1 MSLRRRFAV
10 AVPEYGCAARHNLDR
25 LATASSHVH
34 HIGEI
39 QMTTLAVPAA
49 LSDEALQRESAVAQ
63 AHIRRH
69 RHVIIALR
77 VAVLLLILGGWELAA
92 RQKWIDPFFYSQPS
106 LIWDQIAEWLRNGT
120 SQGPLWLQ
128 VAVTLEETII
138 GFLIGAIG
146 GVICGIV
153 LGRNKL
159 LSEVFSLYIQIA
171 NSIPRVVLG
180 SVFVIALGLG
190 MASKVA
196 LAVVMVFF
204 VVFGNAFQ
212 GVREAD
218 KYMIAN
224 AQILGAS
231 RRQLTTAVVIPSAM
245 SWILASLHV
254 SFGFALVGA
263 VVGEFLGAKQGIGL
277 LISTAQGAFN
287 ASGVFAAM
295 IVLAVVALAAD
306 FLLTG
311 LEKRLLKWRPAAF

>member
-1 MSLRRRFAV
+1 MTLPPTAIPTTTLEEESRVAQARLRRR
-10 AVPEYGCAARHNLDR
+10 RQLI
-25 LATASSHVH
+25 
-34 HIGEI
+34 IG
-39 QMTTLAVPAA
+39 
-49 LSDEALQRESAVAQ
+49 
-63 AHIRRH
+63 
-69 RHVIIALR
+69 LR
-77 VAVLLLILGGWELAA
+77 IAVLVVVLGGWELAA
-92 RQKWIDPFFYSQPS
+92 RLKWIDPFFFSQPT
-106 LIWDQIAEWLRNGT
+106 LIFAQIQDWFVNGT
-120 SQGPLWLQ
+120 SQGPLLTQ
-128 VAVTLEETII
+128 VWVTLEETTI
-138 GFLIGAIG
+138 GFLIGSVA
-146 GVICGIV
+146 GVLCGIV

-159 LSEVFSLYIQIA
+159 MSDVFGLYIQIA

-180 SVFVIALGLG
+180 SIFVIALGLG
-190 MASKVA
+190 MASKIA

-218 KYMIAN
+218 RYLIAN

-231 RRQLTTAVVIPSAM
+231 RRQITTSVVIPSAL

-263 VVGEFLGAKQGIGL
+263 VVGEFLGSKQGIGL

-306 FLLTG
+306 YLLTT

>member
-1 MSLRRRFAV
+1 MTDMTLPTTALPATTLEDDERAAQRRLRRR
-10 AVPEYGCAARHNLDR
+10 RNLI
-25 LATASSHVH
+25 V
-34 HIGEI
+34 
-39 QMTTLAVPAA
+39 TL
-49 LSDEALQRESAVAQ
+49 R
-63 AHIRRH
+63 I
-69 RHVIIALR
+69 
-77 VAVLLLILGGWELAA
+77 AVLVVVLGGWELAA
-92 RQKWIDPFFYSQPS
+92 RLKWIDPFFFSMPS
-106 LIWDQIAEWLRNGT
+106 LIFEQIQDWFVNGT
-120 SQGPLWLQ
+120 SQGPLLTQ
-128 VAVTLEETII
+128 VWVTLEETAI
-138 GFLIGAIG
+138 GFLIGSVA

-159 LSEVFSLYIQIA
+159 MADVFGLYIQIA

-190 MASKVA
+190 MASKIA

-218 KYMIAN
+218 RYLIAN

-231 RRQLTTAVVIPSAM
+231 RRQITTSVVIPSAL

-263 VVGEFLGAKQGIGL
+263 VVGEFLGSKQGIGL

-306 FLLTG
+306 YLLTWV
-311 LEKRLLKWRPAAF
+311 EKRLLKWRPAAF

>member
-1 MSLRRRFAV
+1 MTLPPTAIPATTLEDDERAAQRRLRRR
-10 AVPEYGCAARHNLDR
+10 RNLI
-25 LATASSHVH
+25 V
-34 HIGEI
+34 
-39 QMTTLAVPAA
+39 TL
-49 LSDEALQRESAVAQ
+49 R
-63 AHIRRH
+63 I
-69 RHVIIALR
+69 
-77 VAVLLLILGGWELAA
+77 AVLVIVLGGWELAA
-92 RQKWIDPFFYSQPS
+92 RLKWIDPFFFSMPA
-106 LIWDQIAEWLRNGT
+106 LIFEQIQDWFVNGT
-120 SQGPLWLQ
+120 SQGPLLTQ
-128 VAVTLEETII
+128 VWVTLEETGI
-138 GFLIGAIG
+138 GFVIGSVA

-159 LSEVFSLYIQIA
+159 MADVFGLYIQIA

-180 SVFVIALGLG
+180 SIFVIALGLG
-190 MASKVA
+190 MASKIA

-218 KYMIAN
+218 RYLIAN

-231 RRQLTTAVVIPSAM
+231 RRQITTAVVIPSAL

-263 VVGEFLGAKQGIGL
+263 VVGEFLGSKQGIGL

-306 FLLTG
+306 YLLTW

>member
-1 MSLRRRFAV
+1 MTQAQTTNNAAMQDIAAVEAEAQRKIRARRNLVVGLR
-10 AVPEYGCAARHNLDR
+10 
-25 LATASSHVH
+25 
-34 HIGEI
+34 
-39 QMTTLAVPAA
+39 
-49 LSDEALQRESAVAQ
+49 
-63 AHIRRH
+63 
-69 RHVIIALR
+69 IAIL
-77 VAVLLLILGGWELAA
+77 VVVLGGWELFA
-92 RQKWIDPFFYSQPS
+92 RIGWIDPFFFSQPT
-106 LIWDQIAEWLRNGT
+106 LIVAQIHEWIVEGT
-120 SQGPLWLQ
+120 SQGPLWTQ
-128 VAVTLEETII
+128 VLVTLEETVL
-138 GFLIGAIG
+138 GFLIGSVA
-146 GVICGIV
+146 GVIAGIV

-159 LSEVFSLYIQIA
+159 LSDVFSLYIQIA

-180 SVFVIALGLG
+180 SIFVIAFGLG

-204 VVFGNAFQ
+204 VVFANAFQ

-218 KYMIAN
+218 RYMIAN

-231 RRQLTTAVVIPSAM
+231 RRQLTTAVVIPSAL

-263 VVGEFLGAKQGIGL
+263 VVGEFLGSKQGIGL

-306 FLLTG
+306 WLLHA
-311 LEKRLLKWRPAAF
+311 LERRLLKWRPQAF

>member
-1 MSLRRRFAV
+1 MNAMTTTTTTPDKNMTPSSNPTAAVLPSSLSDAALARESEIAQAAIRGRRR
-10 AVPEYGCAARHNLDR
+10 
-25 LATASSHVH
+25 
-34 HIGEI
+34 
-39 QMTTLAVPAA
+39 M
-49 LSDEALQRESAVAQ
+49 
-63 AHIRRH
+63 
-69 RHVIIALR
+69 IIALR
-77 VAVLLLILGGWELAA
+77 LVVLVVALGGWEIAA
-92 RQKWIDPFFYSQPS
+92 RLKWIDPFFYSMPTMIYDQLVEWMRDGTAQGS
-106 LIWDQIAEWLRNGT
+106 LWM
-120 SQGPLWLQ
+120 Q
-128 VAVTLEETII
+128 VAVTLEETVI
-138 GFLIGAIG
+138 GFLIGSVA

-159 LSEVFSLYIQIA
+159 LSDVFSLYIQIA

-180 SVFVIALGLG
+180 SIFVIALGLG

-231 RRQLTTAVVIPSAM
+231 PRQLTMSVVIPSAM

-263 VVGEFLGAKQGIGL
+263 VVGEFLGAKEGIGL

-306 FLLTG
+306 FLLSS

>member
-1 MSLRRRFAV
+1 MTELVLPAV
-10 AVPEYGCAARHNLDR
+10 
-25 LATASSHVH
+25 
-34 HIGEI
+34 
-39 QMTTLAVPAA
+39 
-49 LSDEALQRESAVAQ
+49 LSDEALARESESAQ
-63 AHIRRH
+63 ARIRR
-69 RHVIIALR
+69 RRTMIISLR
-77 VAVLLLILGGWELAA
+77 VLVLLVVLGGWEVAA
-92 RQKWIDPFFYSQPS
+92 RHKWIDPFFYSMPS
-106 LIWDQIAEWLRNGT
+106 MIWDQLVEWMREGT
-120 SQGPLWLQ
+120 AQGSLWMQ
-128 VAVTLEETII
+128 VAVTLEETVI
-138 GFLIGAIG
+138 GFLIGSIA
-146 GVICGIV
+146 GVICGIL

-159 LSEVFSLYIQIA
+159 LSDVFSLYIQIA

-180 SVFVIALGLG
+180 SIFVIALGLG

-231 RRQLTTAVVIPSAM
+231 PRQVTMSVVIPSAM

-263 VVGEFLGAKQGIGL
+263 VVGEFLGAKEGIGL

-306 FLLTG
+306 FLLTS

>member
-1 MSLRRRFAV
+1 MKMTMEADIAFA
-10 AVPEYGCAARHNLDR
+10 AQDEAFER
-25 LATASSHVH
+25 LARIKAQRRYWL
-34 HIGEI
+34 IF
-39 QMTTLAVPAA
+39 TL
-49 LSDEALQRESAVAQ
+49 R
-63 AHIRRH
+63 
-69 RHVIIALR
+69 
-77 VAVLLLILGGWELAA
+77 VLLLVVVLGGWELAG
-92 RQKWIDPFFYSQPS
+92 RLHWIDPFFFSMPS
-106 LIWDQIAEWLRNGT
+106 LIAEQIYDWFINGT
-120 SQGPLWLQ
+120 SQGPLLTQ
-128 VAVTLEETII
+128 VWVTLEETGL
-138 GFLIGAIG
+138 GFLIGSVA
-146 GVICGIV
+146 GVLCGIV

-159 LSEVFSLYIQIA
+159 LADVFSIYIQIA

-180 SVFVIALGLG
+180 SIFVIALGLG

-218 KYMIAN
+218 RYLIAN

-231 RRQLTTAVVIPSAM
+231 KRQLTFAVVVPSAL

-263 VVGEFLGAKQGIGL
+263 VVGEFLGSKQGIGL
-277 LISTAQGAFN
+277 LIATAQGAFN

-306 FLLTG
+306 YLLTR
-311 LEKRLLKWRPAAF
+311 LENRLLKWKPSSLG

>member
-1 MSLRRRFAV
+1 MK
-10 AVPEYGCAARHNLDR
+10 G
-25 LATASSHVH
+25 
-34 HIGEI
+34 
-39 QMTTLAVPAA
+39 PAA
-49 LSDEALQRESAVAQ
+49 SGHPDLTSLAKDEQIAQRR
-63 AHIRRH
+63 IRARKWT
-69 RHVIIALR
+69 IIALR
-77 VAVLLLILGGWELAA
+77 IAVLVFVLGGWEVAA
-92 RQKWIDPFFYSQPS
+92 RQKWIDPFFFSMPS
-106 LIWDQIAEWLRNGT
+106 LIYQQLVDWFTNGT
-120 SQGPLWLQ
+120 SQGPLLVQ
-128 VAVTLEETII
+128 VLVTLEETGL
-138 GFLIGAIG
+138 GFLIGSVAGI
-146 GVICGIV
+146 VCGIV

-159 LSEVFSLYIQIA
+159 LSDVFSLYIQIA

-218 KYMIAN
+218 RYMIAN

-231 RRQLTTAVVIPSAM
+231 KHQVTMSVVIPSAL

-263 VVGEFLGAKQGIGL
+263 VVGEFLGSKQGIGL

-306 FLLTG
+306 YLLTS
-311 LEKRLLKWRPAAF
+311 LERRLLKWKPAAF

>member
-1 MSLRRRFAV
+1 MTLPTPLGTTTPSLEDDERAAQRRLRRR
-10 AVPEYGCAARHNLDR
+10 RHLI
-25 LATASSHVH
+25 V
-34 HIGEI
+34 G
-39 QMTTLAVPAA
+39 
-49 LSDEALQRESAVAQ
+49 
-63 AHIRRH
+63 
-69 RHVIIALR
+69 LR
-77 VAVLLLILGGWELAA
+77 IAVLVVALGGWEIAA
-92 RQKWIDPFFYSQPS
+92 RLKWIDPFFFSMPS
-106 LIWDQIAEWLRNGT
+106 LIVAQIQDWFVNGT
-120 SQGPLWLQ
+120 SQGPLLLQ
-128 VAVTLEETII
+128 VWVTLEETIA
-138 GFLIGAIG
+138 GFLIGSVA
-146 GVICGIV
+146 GVFCGIV

-159 LSEVFSLYIQIA
+159 LADVFGLYIQIA

-180 SVFVIALGLG
+180 SIFVIALGLG
-190 MASKVA
+190 MASKIA

-218 KYMIAN
+218 RYLIAN

-231 RRQLTTAVVIPSAM
+231 RRQITTSVVIPSAL

-263 VVGEFLGAKQGIGL
+263 VVGEFLGSKQGIGL

-306 FLLTG
+306 FLLTR

>member
-1 MSLRRRFAV
+1 MTLPTTALPATTLEDDERAAQRRLRRR
-10 AVPEYGCAARHNLDR
+10 RNLI
-25 LATASSHVH
+25 V
-34 HIGEI
+34 
-39 QMTTLAVPAA
+39 TL
-49 LSDEALQRESAVAQ
+49 R
-63 AHIRRH
+63 I
-69 RHVIIALR
+69 
-77 VAVLLLILGGWELAA
+77 AVLVVVLGGWELAA
-92 RQKWIDPFFYSQPS
+92 RLKWIDPFFFSMPS
-106 LIWDQIAEWLRNGT
+106 LIFAQLQDWFANGT
-120 SQGPLWLQ
+120 SQGPLLTQ
-128 VAVTLEETII
+128 VWVTLEETGIGFII
-138 GFLIGAIG
+138 GSVA
-146 GVICGIV
+146 GVFCGIV

-159 LSEVFSLYIQIA
+159 MADVFGLYIQIA

-180 SVFVIALGLG
+180 SIFVIALGLG
-190 MASKVA
+190 MASKIA

-218 KYMIAN
+218 RYLIAN

-231 RRQLTTAVVIPSAM
+231 RRQITTAVVIPSAL

-263 VVGEFLGAKQGIGL
+263 VVGEFLGSKQGIGL

-306 FLLTG
+306 YLLTWV
-311 LEKRLLKWRPAAF
+311 EKRLLKWRPAAF

>member
-1 MSLRRRFAV
+1 MTDMTLPPTALPATTLEDESRAAQTRLRRR
-10 AVPEYGCAARHNLDR
+10 RQLI
-25 LATASSHVH
+25 
-34 HIGEI
+34 IG
-39 QMTTLAVPAA
+39 
-49 LSDEALQRESAVAQ
+49 
-63 AHIRRH
+63 
-69 RHVIIALR
+69 LR
-77 VAVLLLILGGWELAA
+77 IAVLVVVLGGWELAA
-92 RQKWIDPFFYSQPS
+92 RLKWIDPFFFSMPS
-106 LIWDQIAEWLRNGT
+106 LIFEQIQDWFVNGT
-120 SQGPLWLQ
+120 SQGPLLTQ
-128 VAVTLEETII
+128 VWVTLEETTI
-138 GFLIGAIG
+138 GFLIGSVA

-159 LSEVFSLYIQIA
+159 MADVFGLYIQIA

-190 MASKVA
+190 MASKIA

-218 KYMIAN
+218 RYLIAN

-231 RRQLTTAVVIPSAM
+231 RRQITTSVVIPSAL

-263 VVGEFLGAKQGIGL
+263 VVGEFLGSKQGIGL

-306 FLLTG
+306 YLLTRI
-311 LEKRLLKWRPAAF
+311 EKRLLKWRPAAF

>member
-1 MSLRRRFAV
+1 MKQAELPYQLSAESL
-10 AVPEYGCAARHNLDR
+10 
-25 LATASSHVH
+25 ASV
-34 HIGEI
+34 E
-39 QMTTLAVPAA
+39 Q
-49 LSDEALQRESAVAQ
+49 VAQ
-63 AHIRRH
+63 RKIRQRYQM
-69 RHVIIALR
+69 VIALR
-77 VAVLLLILGGWELAA
+77 VAILVFALGGWELSA
-92 RQKWIDPFFYSQPS
+92 RLLWIDPFFFSQPS
-106 LIWDQIAEWLRNGT
+106 LIITQIYDWIVEGT
-120 SQGPLWLQ
+120 SQGPLWRQ
-128 VAVTLEETII
+128 VLVTLEETVL
-138 GFLIGAIG
+138 GFLMGAVA
-146 GVICGIV
+146 GVICGIL

-159 LSEVFSLYIQIA
+159 LSDIFSIYIQIA

-180 SVFVIALGLG
+180 SIFVISLGLG

-196 LAVVMVFF
+196 LAFVMVFF

-218 KYMIAN
+218 RYMIAN

-231 RRQLTTAVVIPSAM
+231 RRQVTTAVVIPSAL

-263 VVGEFLGAKQGIGL
+263 VVGEFLGSKEGIGL

-306 FLLTG
+306 YLLMR

>member
-1 MSLRRRFAV
+1 MTLPPTAIPAPSLEDESRAAQARLRRR
-10 AVPEYGCAARHNLDR
+10 RQLI
-25 LATASSHVH
+25 
-34 HIGEI
+34 IG
-39 QMTTLAVPAA
+39 
-49 LSDEALQRESAVAQ
+49 
-63 AHIRRH
+63 
-69 RHVIIALR
+69 LR
-77 VAVLLLILGGWELAA
+77 IAVLVVVLGGWELAA
-92 RQKWIDPFFYSQPS
+92 RLKWIDSFFFSQPT
-106 LIWDQIAEWLRNGT
+106 LIFAQLQDWFANGT
-120 SQGPLWLQ
+120 SQGPLLTQ
-128 VAVTLEETII
+128 VWVTLEETTI
-138 GFLIGAIG
+138 GFLIGSVA
-146 GVICGIV
+146 GVLCGIV

-159 LSEVFSLYIQIA
+159 MSDVFGLYIQIA

-180 SVFVIALGLG
+180 SIFVIALGLG
-190 MASKVA
+190 MASKIA

-218 KYMIAN
+218 RYLIAN

-231 RRQLTTAVVIPSAM
+231 RRQITTSVVIPSAL

-263 VVGEFLGAKQGIGL
+263 VVGEFLGSKQGIGL

-306 FLLTG
+306 YLLTW
-311 LEKRLLKWRPAAF
+311 LEKRLLKWRPTQF

>member
-1 MSLRRRFAV
+1 MTDMTLPTPLGTTPSLEDDERAAQSRLRRRRQLIV
-10 AVPEYGCAARHNLDR
+10 G
-25 LATASSHVH
+25 
-34 HIGEI
+34 
-39 QMTTLAVPAA
+39 
-49 LSDEALQRESAVAQ
+49 
-63 AHIRRH
+63 
-69 RHVIIALR
+69 LR
-77 VAVLLLILGGWELAA
+77 IAVLVVALGGWEIAA
-92 RQKWIDPFFYSQPS
+92 RFKWIDPFFFSMPS
-106 LIWDQIAEWLRNGT
+106 LIAAQIQDWFVNGT
-120 SQGPLWLQ
+120 SQGPLLLQ
-128 VAVTLEETII
+128 VWVTLEETIA
-138 GFLIGAIG
+138 GFLIGSVAGIF
-146 GVICGIV
+146 CGIV

-159 LSEVFSLYIQIA
+159 LADVFGLYIQIA

-180 SVFVIALGLG
+180 SIFVIALGLG
-190 MASKVA
+190 MASKIA

-218 KYMIAN
+218 RYLIAN

-231 RRQLTTAVVIPSAM
+231 RRQITTSVVIPSAL

-263 VVGEFLGAKQGIGL
+263 VVGEFLGSKQGIGL

-306 FLLTG
+306 FLLTR

>member
-1 MSLRRRFAV
+1 MKMEFD
-10 AVPEYGCAARHNLDR
+10 G
-25 LATASSHVH
+25 
-34 HIGEI
+34 
-39 QMTTLAVPAA
+39 
-49 LSDEALQRESAVAQ
+49 ESAAKIEQAAQ
-63 AHIRRH
+63 RKIRQRH
-69 RHVIIALR
+69 ALIIGLR
-77 VAVLLLILGGWELAA
+77 LFVLVVVLGGWELSG
-92 RQKWIDPFFYSQPS
+92 RFKWIDPFFFSMPS
-106 LIWDQIAEWLRNGT
+106 LIFLQIVDWFQNGT
-120 SQGPLWLQ
+120 SQGPLLVQ
-128 VAVTLEETII
+128 VWVTLEETLLGFFI
-138 GFLIGAIG
+138 GSIAGIVC
-146 GVICGIV
+146 GVV

-159 LSEVFSLYIQIA
+159 LADVFDIYIKIA

-218 KYMIAN
+218 RYMIAN

-231 RRQLTTAVVIPSAM
+231 KRQLTTYVVIPSAL

-263 VVGEFLGAKQGIGL
+263 VVGEFLGSKQGIGL

-295 IVLAVVALAAD
+295 IVLAVVALATD
-306 FLLTG
+306 YLLTT

>member
-1 MSLRRRFAV
+1 MPATSLEDESRAAQTRLRRR
-10 AVPEYGCAARHNLDR
+10 RQLI
-25 LATASSHVH
+25 
-34 HIGEI
+34 IG
-39 QMTTLAVPAA
+39 
-49 LSDEALQRESAVAQ
+49 
-63 AHIRRH
+63 
-69 RHVIIALR
+69 LR
-77 VAVLLLILGGWELAA
+77 IAVLVIVLGGWELAA
-92 RQKWIDPFFYSQPS
+92 RLKWIDPFFFSQPT
-106 LIWDQIAEWLRNGT
+106 LIFAQIEDWFVNGT
-120 SQGPLWLQ
+120 SQGPLLTQ
-128 VAVTLEETII
+128 VWVTLEETGI
-138 GFLIGAIG
+138 GFVIGSVA

-159 LSEVFSLYIQIA
+159 MADVFGLYIQIA

-180 SVFVIALGLG
+180 SIFVIALGLG
-190 MASKVA
+190 MASKIA

-218 KYMIAN
+218 RYLIAN

-231 RRQLTTAVVIPSAM
+231 RRQITTSVVIPSAL

-263 VVGEFLGAKQGIGL
+263 VVGEFLGSKQGIGL

-306 FLLTG
+306 YLLTW

>member
-1 MSLRRRFAV
+1 MANYGTMKMKDTALPRQIDAASLAQDEQIAQRRIRIRKWTIISLR
-10 AVPEYGCAARHNLDR
+10 
-25 LATASSHVH
+25 
-34 HIGEI
+34 I
-39 QMTTLAVPAA
+39 
-49 LSDEALQRESAVAQ
+49 
-63 AHIRRH
+63 
-69 RHVIIALR
+69 
-77 VAVLLLILGGWELAA
+77 AVLVFVLGGWEMSA
-92 RQKWIDPFFYSQPS
+92 RLKWIDPFFFSMPS
-106 LIWDQIAEWLRNGT
+106 LIYLQLVEWFTNGT
-120 SQGPLWLQ
+120 SQGPLWVQ
-128 VAVTLEETII
+128 VLVTLEETVL
-138 GFLIGAIG
+138 GFLIGAAG
-146 GVICGIV
+146 GIVCGIA

-159 LSEVFSLYIQIA
+159 LSDVFSLYIQIA

-218 KYMIAN
+218 RYMIAN

-231 RRQLTTAVVIPSAM
+231 KHQVTMTVVIPSAL

-263 VVGEFLGAKQGIGL
+263 VVGEFLGSKQGIGL

-306 FLLTG
+306 YLLTS
-311 LEKRLLKWRPAAF
+311 LERRLLKWKPAAF

>member
-1 MSLRRRFAV
+1 MSEQAMVAGFSDADLAREEASAQRRIKQR
-10 AVPEYGCAARHNLDR
+10 R
-25 LATASSHVH
+25 
-34 HIGEI
+34 
-39 QMTTLAVPAA
+39 A
-49 LSDEALQRESAVAQ
+49 L
-63 AHIRRH
+63 
-69 RHVIIALR
+69 VIFLR
-77 VAVLLLILGGWELAA
+77 VAILVIGLGGWEVGA
-92 RQKWIDPFFYSQPS
+92 RVGWIDPFFFSQPT
-106 LIWDQIAEWLRNGT
+106 QIVAQIYEWCVEGT
-120 SQGPLWLQ
+120 SQGPLWTQ
-128 VAVTLEETII
+128 VFVTLEETVL
-138 GFLIGAIG
+138 GFLIGGVA

-159 LSEVFSLYIQIA
+159 LSDVFSLYIQIA

-180 SVFVIALGLG
+180 SIFVISLGLG

-204 VVFGNAFQ
+204 VVFANAFQ

-218 KYMIAN
+218 RYMIAN

-231 RRQLTTAVVIPSAM
+231 RRQVTMSVVIPSAL

-263 VVGEFLGAKQGIGL
+263 VVGEFLGSKQGIGL

-306 FLLTG
+306 YLLTS
-311 LEKRLLKWRPAAF
+311 LEKRLLKWRPAAFSNE

>member
-1 MSLRRRFAV
+1 MTAPATVSNAAALERNSLAQVERLAQRRIRQRHALVISLR
-10 AVPEYGCAARHNLDR
+10 
-25 LATASSHVH
+25 
-34 HIGEI
+34 
-39 QMTTLAVPAA
+39 
-49 LSDEALQRESAVAQ
+49 
-63 AHIRRH
+63 
-69 RHVIIALR
+69 
-77 VAVLLLILGGWELAA
+77 VLVLVVVLGGWELAG
-92 RQKWIDPFFYSQPS
+92 RNKWIDPFFFSMPS
-106 LIWDQIAEWLRNGT
+106 LIFEQIVDWFVNGT
-120 SQGPLWLQ
+120 SQGPLLLQ
-128 VAVTLEETII
+128 VWVTLEETVL
-138 GFLIGAIG
+138 GFLIGAAG
-146 GVICGIV
+146 GVVCGVV

-159 LSEVFSLYIQIA
+159 LSDVFSLYIKIA

-204 VVFGNAFQ
+204 VVFANAFQ

-218 KYMIAN
+218 RYMIAN

-231 RRQLTTAVVIPSAM
+231 RRQVTTSVVIPSAL

-263 VVGEFLGAKQGIGL
+263 VVGEFLGSKQGIGL

-295 IVLAVVALAAD
+295 IVLAVVALSTD
-306 FLLTG
+306 YLLSS
-311 LEKRLLKWRPAAF
+311 LEKRLLKWRPSAF

>member
-1 MSLRRRFAV
+1 MAEAGIDATSLAAVERIAQRRLRQRRA
-10 AVPEYGCAARHNLDR
+10 LI
-25 LATASSHVH
+25 
-34 HIGEI
+34 IG
-39 QMTTLAVPAA
+39 
-49 LSDEALQRESAVAQ
+49 
-63 AHIRRH
+63 
-69 RHVIIALR
+69 LR
-77 VAVLLLILGGWELAA
+77 VLVLVVVLGGWEIGG
-92 RQKWIDPFFYSQPS
+92 RTKWIDPFFFSMPS
-106 LIWDQIAEWLRNGT
+106 LIFQQIVDWFVNGT
-120 SQGPLWLQ
+120 SQGPLLVQ
-128 VAVTLEETII
+128 VWVTLEETFL
-138 GFLIGAIG
+138 GFLIGSIG
-146 GVICGIV
+146 GIVCGVV

-159 LSEVFSLYIQIA
+159 LSDVFSLYIQIA

-180 SVFVIALGLG
+180 SIFVIALGLG

-218 KYMIAN
+218 RYMIAN

-231 RRQLTTAVVIPSAM
+231 KRQLTTTVVIPSAL

-263 VVGEFLGAKQGIGL
+263 VVGEFLGSKQGIGL

-295 IVLAVVALAAD
+295 IVLAVVALTAD
-306 FLLTG
+306 YLLTT

>member
-1 MSLRRRFAV
+1 MTDLVLPAV
-10 AVPEYGCAARHNLDR
+10 
-25 LATASSHVH
+25 
-34 HIGEI
+34 
-39 QMTTLAVPAA
+39 
-49 LSDEALQRESAVAQ
+49 LSDEALARESEAAQ
-63 AHIRRH
+63 AAIRR
-69 RHVIIALR
+69 RRTVIIALR
-77 VAVLLLILGGWELAA
+77 VLVLIVVLGGWELAA
-92 RQKWIDPFFYSQPS
+92 RNKWIDPFFYSMPS
-106 LIWDQIAEWLRNGT
+106 MIWDQIVEWVRDGT
-120 SQGPLWLQ
+120 SQGPLWQQ
-128 VAVTLEETII
+128 VAVTLEETVI
-138 GFLIGAIG
+138 GFLIGSVA
-146 GVICGIV
+146 GVICGIL

-159 LSEVFSLYIQIA
+159 LSDVFSLYIQIA

-180 SVFVIALGLG
+180 SIFVIELGLG

-231 RRQLTTAVVIPSAM
+231 PRQVTMSVVIPSAM

-263 VVGEFLGAKQGIGL
+263 VVGEFLGAKEGIGL

-295 IVLAVVALAAD
+295 IVLAVVALLAD
-306 FLLTG
+306 FLLTT

>member
-1 MSLRRRFAV
+1 MNTAV
-10 AVPEYGCAARHNLDR
+10 LAQPPGATVP
-25 LATASSHVH
+25 TS
-34 HIGEI
+34 
-39 QMTTLAVPAA
+39 
-49 LSDEALQRESAVAQ
+49 LSDEALARESLRAQ
-63 AHIRRH
+63 AALRR
-69 RHVIIALR
+69 RKWVIIGLR
-77 VAVLLLILGGWELAA
+77 LLFLFVVLGGWELAA
-92 RQKWIDPFFYSQPS
+92 SRKWIDPFFYSQPS
-106 LIWDQIAEWLRNGT
+106 LIWEQIVEWVRDGT
-120 SQGPLWLQ
+120 TQGPLWVQ
-128 VAVTLEETII
+128 IAVTLEETVI
-138 GFLIGAIG
+138 GFLIGGIG
-146 GVICGIV
+146 GIVFGIV

-159 LSEVFSLYIQIA
+159 LADVFSLYIKIA

-212 GVREAD
+212 GVIESD
-218 KYMIAN
+218 KYLIAN
-224 AQILGAS
+224 ARILGAS
-231 RRQLTTAVVIPSAM
+231 PRQVTAAVVIPSAM

-263 VVGEFLGAKQGIGL
+263 VVGEFLGAKQGMGL

-295 IVLAVVALAAD
+295 ILLAAVALVAD
-306 FLLTG
+306 FLLTR

>member
-1 MSLRRRFAV
+1 MSELTLNQGIPSAQ
-10 AVPEYGCAARHNLDR
+10 AAPEQ
-25 LATASSHVH
+25 T
-34 HIGEI
+34 
-39 QMTTLAVPAA
+39 PAA
-49 LSDEALQRESAVAQ
+49 VSDAALAQESIAAQ
-63 AHIRRH
+63 AAIKRRKA
-69 RHVIIALR
+69 VIIALR
-77 VAVLLLILGGWELAA
+77 LLVLVAVLGGWEVSA
-92 RQKWIDPFFYSQPS
+92 RMKWIDPFFYSMPS
-106 LIWDQIAEWLRNGT
+106 MIWSQIVEWMRDGT
-120 SQGPLWLQ
+120 SQGPLWQQ
-128 VAVTLEETII
+128 VLVTLEETVI
-138 GFLIGAIG
+138 GFLIGSIA

-159 LSEVFSLYIQIA
+159 LSDVFSIYIQIA

-204 VVFGNAFQ
+204 VVFANAFQ

-231 RRQLTTAVVIPSAM
+231 PRQVTMSVVIPSAM

-263 VVGEFLGAKQGIGL
+263 VVGEFLGAKEGIGL

-295 IVLAVVALAAD
+295 IVLAVVALGAD
-306 FLLTG
+306 FLLTR

>member
-1 MSLRRRFAV
+1 MTPSTTPTAAVLPSSLS
-10 AVPEYGCAARHNLDR
+10 D
-25 LATASSHVH
+25 
-34 HIGEI
+34 
-39 QMTTLAVPAA
+39 AA
-49 LSDEALQRESAVAQ
+49 LARESEVAQ
-63 AHIRRH
+63 ASIRAR
-69 RHVIIALR
+69 RRLIISLR
-77 VAVLLLILGGWELAA
+77 LIVLVVALGGWEIAA
-92 RQKWIDPFFYSQPS
+92 RFKWIDPFFYSMPS
-106 LIWDQIAEWLRNGT
+106 MIWDQLVEWTRDGT
-120 SQGPLWLQ
+120 SQGSLWMQ
-128 VAVTLEETII
+128 VAVTLEETVI
-138 GFLIGAIG
+138 GFLIGSIA
-146 GVICGIV
+146 GVFCGIL

-159 LSEVFSLYIQIA
+159 LSDVFSLYIQIA

-180 SVFVIALGLG
+180 SIFVIALGLG

-231 RRQLTTAVVIPSAM
+231 PRQVTMSVVIPSAM

-263 VVGEFLGAKQGIGL
+263 VVGEFLGAKEGIGL

-306 FLLTG
+306 FLLSS